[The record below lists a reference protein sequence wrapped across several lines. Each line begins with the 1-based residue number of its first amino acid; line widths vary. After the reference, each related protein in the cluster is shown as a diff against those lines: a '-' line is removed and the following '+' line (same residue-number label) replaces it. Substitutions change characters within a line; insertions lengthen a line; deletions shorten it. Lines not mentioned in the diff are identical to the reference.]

1 MNRWTRVGLRLV
13 CLVLAL
19 LVLLRGRL
27 DVSESI
33 RLLVVVVAL
42 LAIWLIAMALRKP
55 PGVER

>member
-42 LAIWLIAMALRKP
+42 LAIWLIAMVLRKP

>member
-1 MNRWTRVGLRLV
+1 LNRWTRVGLRLV

-42 LAIWLIAMALRKP
+42 LAIWLIAMVLRKP